1 MFKSAA
7 QLLYGPVLV
16 WSFAHPLYYRWVPDL
31 LVPLAYDRA
40 SESKVGVFYARL
52 GERTGNNDHL
62 VVRILNKGKRN
73 LTMYRWE

>member
-1 MFKSAA
+1 MVNILHFTTNCFCP
-7 QLLYGPVLV
+7 LL
-16 WSFAHPLYYRWVPDL
+16 AHCIIRWVPDL

-62 VVRILNKGKRN
+62 VVRILNKDKRN
-73 LTMYRWE
+73 LTMYRWEHQ